1 MREVSYEGERGL
13 LYNSTIED
21 LINKKLEE
29 NYQRGV
35 GIVGPSGY
43 NRTRTSFG
51 NATGLSL
58 LPTWRIGRAILCYDL
73 WPLVLFLK
81 DLANL

>member
-1 MREVSYEGERGL
+1 MKEKEGYFIIL
-13 LYNSTIED
+13 LLRISST
-21 LINKKLEE
+21 KSWEE
-29 NYQRGV
+29 NYQRSV

-73 WPLVLFLK
+73 WPLVLLLK